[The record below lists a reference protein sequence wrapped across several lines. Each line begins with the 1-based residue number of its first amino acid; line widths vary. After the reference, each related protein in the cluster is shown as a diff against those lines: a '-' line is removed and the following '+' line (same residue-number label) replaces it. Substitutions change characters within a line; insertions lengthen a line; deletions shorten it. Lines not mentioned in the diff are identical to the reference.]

1 MRITTNDDGTVI
13 VSNDNTTI
21 GYAVVDSAKGELTY
35 LFVNP
40 LFRRQGYGTL
50 LLNPCL
56 LRTTRVRRFM
66 TYEIVPLVRLPVS
79 AGPRLSPDLSHTAL
93 AISVRYEITRVVLF
107 HRSSARISLVRFNLH
122 FSLIKRV

>member
-50 LLNPCL
+50 LLNQVEKVAGSSLKPA
-56 LRTTRVRRFM
+56 
-66 TYEIVPLVRLPVS
+66 EPISPL
-79 AGPRLSPDLSHTAL
+79 GKKFFSHNK
-93 AISVRYEITRVVLF
+93 
-107 HRSSARISLVRFNLH
+107 HG
-122 FSLIKRV
+122 